1 MKLIKK
7 ITAAVTAMAMA
18 ASMMSIGASAF
29 SWTLYNNPQ
38 AGAYG
43 IKHSTTTDVP
53 STQTMTHFYDRCKVF
68 QQNTN
73 SNGVE
78 AYVQYWAYCKDN
90 NGNFIHSCTSSS
102 SPFEYHDTH
111 ISQIRNLTT
120 YCEYYYTLVIK
131 HVLINN
137 GLTSY
142 MEGTT
147 TYNLD
152 TNP

>member
-38 AGAYG
+38 AGQYG
-43 IKHSTTTDVP
+43 IKHNTTTDLT
-53 STQTMTHFYDRCKVF
+53 SSHTMTYFYDRCKVF

-73 SNGVE
+73 QNGVQ

-90 NGNFIHSCTSSS
+90 SGNFVHNCTSPT
-102 SPFEYHDTH
+102 SPFEYHNIH
-111 ISQIRNLTT
+111 SSQIRYLTT
-120 YCEYYYTLVIK
+120 NCEAAYTLVVK
-131 HVLINN
+131 HVLISN
-137 GLTSY
+137 GHTSF

-147 TYNLD
+147 TYNQD
-152 TNP
+152 TSS